1 MKKSMP
7 RVYFGFDAESR
18 PGEHIFLSYS
28 RGDAGR
34 IKGIAS
40 ELHGMG
46 LPIWYDDGL
55 IPGNRWE
62 SGILN
67 HIIQS
72 RMTVFFLSK
81 ELFKRDKAYMIDEF
95 QFAKDYNKPALC
107 IWLDDIGKM
116 DCTSLSQDMYLWW
129 KELKRIHSIEVFHLK
144 TDGDKAKEI
153 FEGICRR
160 DSGFRKYAVPAP
172 EPEPVQPIQPQ
183 YSVPM
188 YGQPV
193 SQPVPKPVKPPY
205 TQPQPVQPNR
215 QPQPVTVSQPQRVVI
230 NKPVT
235 PIYKDSEPKP
245 ANHSANP
252 VTVKDTPLIIVAVAL
267 VVVIVGGIWAAST
280 LSDSSTSNVKSLS
293 ELDSIS
299 VGDHFT
305 FGNYPQ
311 GKNGEEEP
319 IEWRVLTVDGDKA
332 LVISE
337 KLLDYVS
344 YNQKL
349 TAVTWETCTLRSWMN
364 NDFLNAAFSS
374 SEQAKIATVTNQN
387 PDNPEYGTKGGKP
400 TQDKIFAL
408 SIDETNQYFTSDGD
422 RKAYTTDCAHKR
434 GWDFYDRSDWWWL
447 RSPCYGSH
455 RAAYASRGGDI
466 DQDGNYVSINYG
478 CVRPAFW
485 LNL

>member
-1 MKKSMP
+1 MKKAMP

-62 SGILN
+62 SEILN
-67 HIIQS
+67 NVIQS
-72 RMTVFFLSK
+72 KMTVFFLSK

-160 DSGFRKYAVPAP
+160 DSGFRKYAAPAP
-172 EPEPVQPIQPQ
+172 KPEPVPARQPQ
-183 YSVPM
+183 PA
-188 YGQPV
+188 PV
-193 SQPVPKPVKPPY
+193 SQP
-205 TQPQPVQPNR
+205 QPVVTSKPDAA
-215 QPQPVTVSQPQRVVI
+215 PVL
-230 NKPVT
+230 
-235 PIYKDSEPKP
+235 KDSEPKP
-245 ANHSANP
+245 TKP
-252 VTVKDTPLIIVAVAL
+252 DVKPTTVKRPPLIITVAVVL
-267 VVVIVGGIWAAST
+267 VMAILGSVWAVVSSSSGKPKTGIDGSSSDT
-280 LSDSSTSNVKSLS
+280 YSSDIYEFSSDTVSSEIPVLSQLTT
-293 ELDSIS
+293 IS

-305 FGNYPQ
+305 FGNYLQ
-311 GKNGEEEP
+311 GSNEEVEP
-319 IEWRVLTVDGDKA
+319 IEWRVLAVENGKA

-337 KLLDYVS
+337 KLLDCVQYNEKYV
-344 YNQKL
+344 N
-349 TAVTWETCTLRSWMN
+349 VTWETCTLRKWMN
-364 NDFLNAAFSS
+364 GEFINKAFSS

-387 PDNPEYGTKGGKP
+387 LDNPEYNTEGGNA

-408 SIDETNQYFTSDGD
+408 SIDEANQYFSNDDDRMAAPTGYAKKQGAYVSDSYSLTSGE
-422 RKAYTTDCAHKR
+422 KT
-434 GWDFYDRSDWWWL
+434 GWWWL
-447 RSPCYGSH
+447 RSPG
-455 RAAYASRGGDI
+455 RNGDLAASVDGDGDI
-466 DQDGNYVSINYG
+466 YLYGDYVGNNYVA
-478 CVRPAFW
+478 VRPAFW